1 MRRISTWPLRVGLI
15 VLGLLGVF
23 FAVALVSLA
32 LMAPPLAVFP
42 LLCLVAIGCFEFVL
56 VCLWHLVTLV
66 SRGQLF
72 TPESERWA
80 KWVPKSSFYGAAAL
94 GLACLGLTAWVV
106 ADNGDWLFLFPVVL
120 GPAFMALMM
129 TAMGGLA
136 IILGDLL
143 GRALD
148 MTDDLSEVI

>member
-1 MRRISTWPLRVGLI
+1 MRRSSTWPLRAGLI
-15 VLGLLGVF
+15 VLGLLGAL
-23 FAVALVSLA
+23 FALLVVSLA
-32 LMAPPLAVFP
+32 LTAPPLAVFP
-42 LLCLVAIGCFEFVL
+42 LLCLTAIGCFEFVL
-56 VCLWHLVTLV
+56 ICLWHLVTLA

-80 KWVPKSSFYGAAAL
+80 KWVPKSSFCGAAAL
-94 GLACLGLTAWVV
+94 GVTCLGLTTWVA
-106 ADNGDWLFLFPVVL
+106 ADNGDWLLFFPLVI

-136 IILGDLL
+136 IVLGDLL